1 TTDLKGNMVGDR
13 QDGAATAAPS
23 DKKLGKIT
31 STKVGSIYPTL
42 TVGVF
47 DRESHIVQG
56 CFIALRQRFVG
67 RTHECIRPLKASDL
81 EPDCIRADTIF
92 SCHVITSVQVV

>member
-1 TTDLKGNMVGDR
+1 DR

-42 TVGVF
+42 TASWDPGSACVF
-47 DRESHIVQG
+47 DNIVRMHG
-56 CFIALRQRFVG
+56 G
-67 RTHECIRPLKASDL
+67 RPR
-81 EPDCIRADTIF
+81 
-92 SCHVITSVQVV
+92 VVWAHCLAGWSSR

>member
-1 TTDLKGNMVGDR
+1 R

-42 TVGVF
+42 TLEKETIAASSAIAGFRLMPVTIDCGP
-47 DRESHIVQG
+47 RLRLESPPTPRRSG
-56 CFIALRQRFVG
+56 SAAL
-67 RTHECIRPLKASDL
+67 T
-81 EPDCIRADTIF
+81 
-92 SCHVITSVQVV
+92 

>member
-1 TTDLKGNMVGDR
+1 DMVGDR

-42 TVGVF
+42 T
-47 DRESHIVQG
+47 
-56 CFIALRQRFVG
+56 
-67 RTHECIRPLKASDL
+67 AS
-81 EPDCIRADTIF
+81 
-92 SCHVITSVQVV
+92 SVCGQVVRRHLPPRGLPKIGPLVCHAPNTAQNRLLHRHRVKPPWRTSPTSARC